1 MMNYNLN
8 LNYFYIKNQLRK
20 CEDAGRNRC
29 KSLSGYCKIEENKF
43 DKNDLFYEPTL
54 DSCMTI

>member
-20 CEDAGRNRC
+20 CGDAGCNRY
-29 KSLSGYCKIEENKF
+29 KSLSDYCKIEENKF